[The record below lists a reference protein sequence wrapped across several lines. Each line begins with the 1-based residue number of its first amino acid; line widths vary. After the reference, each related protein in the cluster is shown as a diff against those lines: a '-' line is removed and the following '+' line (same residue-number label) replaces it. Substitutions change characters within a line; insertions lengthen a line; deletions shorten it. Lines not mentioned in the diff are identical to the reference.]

1 MEQVGHLE
9 IKQNHNKKKL
19 HTVTKIIEKHSI
31 SKNE

>member
-9 IKQNHNKKKL
+9 IKQNHNKKNY
-19 HTVTKIIEKHSI
+19 TVTKIIEKHSI